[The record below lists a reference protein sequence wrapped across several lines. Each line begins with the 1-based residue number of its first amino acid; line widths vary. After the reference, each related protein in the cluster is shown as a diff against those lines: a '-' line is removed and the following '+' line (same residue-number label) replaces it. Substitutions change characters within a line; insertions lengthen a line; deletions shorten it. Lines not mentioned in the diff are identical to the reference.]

1 MPRPTPR
8 PMRTF
13 VVTTSVVRRRP
24 RRLKSLLRTRP
35 FSGQDAPPGPTGY
48 SPAVG
53 RWLALGLALAVLQ
66 VVVLPMWGRD
76 WQPQTRYLNPALVPV
91 LVFFVAGLRRWSAR
105 WRMRHALRWY
115 LVGFLCLDLYALFGV
130 LAPHYVRAG

>member
-1 MPRPTPR
+1 MPPE
-8 PMRTF
+8 
-13 VVTTSVVRRRP
+13 RRAWEP
-24 RRLKSLLRTRP
+24 DPL

-130 LAPHYVRAG
+130 LVPHYVRAG